1 MSTATVRETRDG
13 YGEGLVQLARAH
25 TDVVALDCDLGRST
39 RAHRITEADAAR
51 FFDMGIAEQDMV
63 STAAGMARMG
73 KTVFV
78 NSFAVFVTGRSFD
91 QIRQQVALPRADV
104 KICGSS
110 AGITQGADG
119 ATHQSVVDVA
129 LMRSLPNMTV
139 IVPADARQAEQAVAA
154 VYDRKGPAYLR
165 LSRYPTPDLVPPE
178 CEFAIGRAQILR
190 EGREVCLCGCGP
202 VLQNVLAAAA
212 LLEADGIRAGVVNI
226 HTLKPLDVETVAHL
240 ARTYRRLVAVEEHSI
255 YGGLGSAL
263 AEVLAGQ
270 GAGTRLLSLGVSD
283 TFGESGSADE
293 LLAKHGLDPA
303 GIAAAVKRHLSA

>member
-1 MSTATVRETRDG
+1 
-13 YGEGLVQLARAH
+13 L
-25 TDVVALDCDLGRST
+25 RS
-39 RAHRITEADAAR
+39 AAR
-51 FFDMGIAEQDMV
+51 R
-63 STAAGMARMG
+63 SCAR
-73 KTVFV
+73 
-78 NSFAVFVTGRSFD
+78 
-91 QIRQQVALPRADV
+91 
-104 KICGSS
+104 
-110 AGITQGADG
+110 GARC
-119 ATHQSVVDVA
+119 AS
-129 LMRSLPNMTV
+129 
-139 IVPADARQAEQAVAA
+139 
-154 VYDRKGPAYLR
+154 
-165 LSRYPTPDLVPPE
+165 
-178 CEFAIGRAQILR
+178 
-190 EGREVCLCGCGP
+190 
-202 VLQNVLAAAA
+202 AAAA